1 MRSVEY
7 RPWRAG
13 DRVSIPWFQVLTAA
27 RRDGIAFTLTDGH
40 RTLAEQADRYAVYKR
55 FGRPLAARPS
65 ATAPHIRTG
74 RIDHA
79 IDVNALDGGA
89 GRLAA
94 WLRRKGAHATFP
106 VPGEAWHLEVP
117 RIDLERL
124 AREVS
129 DPLAGFPDVERQ
141 LLHSY
146 DGLVRLKHAGRD
158 TAEAAESRSRLRRL
172 MTARRKAIW
181 HAAQTT
187 GWHKLNRSARYAA
200 LKSRT
205 R

>member
-74 RIDHA
+74 RTTMRSTSTRSTAAPGGSPHGCAARAHTPRSPSRARRGTSRCPASISSGWRARSA
-79 IDVNALDGGA
+79 IRWPASL
-89 GRLAA
+89 
-94 WLRRKGAHATFP
+94 TM
-106 VPGEAWHLEVP
+106 
-117 RIDLERL
+117 
-124 AREVS
+124 
-129 DPLAGFPDVERQ
+129 ERQ